1 MQSNLF
7 DFCSYVIIFIE
18 SRENMVD
25 LDEKKL
31 FKAVLVFLVY
41 FFYVNIFTSLMGNT
55 ISTILIGDILFL
67 CLIVYLY
74 KDSII
79 KSYNKLK
86 KQKFSKTIIK
96 AVGYAFAL
104 LVVYMVAGMILMEIF
119 PELENFDGNTT
130 AIYSIYSI
138 DTIYTIFKTLIFA
151 TIAEELL
158 FKETIREIIKQN
170 VLYII
175 ISSIIYAFVNVM
187 YNDLSLLVTW
197 LNVIPYLL
205 FAILLN
211 IIYVKNNNNICL
223 VFLIKFFYTL
233 IPLAVLLSGVGA

>member
-1 MQSNLF
+1 
-7 DFCSYVIIFIE
+7 
-18 SRENMVD
+18 
-25 LDEKKL
+25 
-31 FKAVLVFLVY
+31 
-41 FFYVNIFTSLMGNT
+41 
-55 ISTILIGDILFL
+55 
-67 CLIVYLY
+67 
-74 KDSII
+74 
-79 KSYNKLK
+79 
-86 KQKFSKTIIK
+86 
-96 AVGYAFAL
+96 
-104 LVVYMVAGMILMEIF
+104 MVAGMILMEIF